1 MPQQKSKKIYLYIFL
16 FFFIGTFNNKN
27 LTDLNFFEINSIYVS
42 GLPDEKNLEI
52 LKNLKLYE
60 INNLFFLKKSQIK
73 KLISSFDYVENY
85 TVFKKYP
92 SSLNIELSETIYLAY
107 ITKDDKLFYV
117 GSNGKLIKAKDKK
130 KNLPYIFGK
139 LDMKK
144 FFELKKITDKLNF
157 NFKEIKSLYY
167 FPSGRWDLEIN
178 SGILIK
184 LSKDKLEKSLELSLA
199 VLNDENFKNLKI
211 IDVRQANQVIIDG

>member
-1 MPQQKSKKIYLYIFL
+1 
-16 FFFIGTFNNKN
+16 
-27 LTDLNFFEINSIYVS
+27 
-42 GLPDEKNLEI
+42 
-52 LKNLKLYE
+52 
-60 INNLFFLKKSQIK
+60 
-73 KLISSFDYVENY
+73 
-85 TVFKKYP
+85 
-92 SSLNIELSETIYLAY
+92 
-107 ITKDDKLFYV
+107 
-117 GSNGKLIKAKDKK
+117 
-130 KNLPYIFGK
+130 
-139 LDMKK
+139 MKK